1 MNKIIDRT
9 GIYIPQTKGWNW
21 SIRVEGNALLSLDG
35 SILKT
40 DVLNRLVEV
49 KYQIHHTECFGVGFI
64 GQGEFKPNKHH
75 KIYSC
80 WYGMLR
86 RCYSDRFVKKHI

>member
-35 SILKT
+35 SNIEDRCFKQVSRGEISNPSHR
-40 DVLNRLVEV
+40 VLWSWVYRSRW
-49 KYQIHHTECFGVGFI
+49 I
-64 GQGEFKPNKHH
+64 
-75 KIYSC
+75 
-80 WYGMLR
+80 
-86 RCYSDRFVKKHI
+86 